1 MNRPTLSSFRALFPC
16 EALGVCQ
23 SDPKVR
29 NYCNEATER
38 LLMDP
43 MAPDE
48 GWWGG
53 WVAMQFSASVA
64 ANNAA
69 YITTPREVARLTDV
83 AVCQRPIPLR
93 NHFYEYL
100 DFSPGL
106 QPKNCH
112 HNSCG
117 STFQGYSRDNVCTL
131 NPLLP
136 TPQKIRIYPF
146 DARDINRR
154 VLIQGKDNNK
164 MTVLTTDPGTGQA
177 GEGEYLT
184 LKFPFTDSLNLFS
197 ELDGLQ
203 KDQCYGMIQLFQVN
217 PDTGVEVALSAMEP
231 NESTASYRLYLI
243 AGIPN
248 LNQCCQ
254 TSGTLQLSAQA
265 RLAFIPVTNETDY
278 LMIPNVAA
286 LIEESM
292 SIHYGRMDSSLAAQ
306 QTGIHHQRALA
317 LLVGQL
323 DQMLGKTSTA
333 ISVPIWGSRGRLRR
347 QPV

>member
-1 MNRPTLSSFRALFPC
+1 MD
-16 EALGVCQ
+16 CQ
-23 SDPKVR
+23 
-29 NYCNEATER
+29 C
-38 LLMDP
+38 
-43 MAPDE
+43 PDE

-83 AVCQRPIPLR
+83 AVCHRPIPLR

-106 QPKNCH
+106 QPKHCH

-131 NPLLP
+131 NPLLH
-136 TPQKIRIYPF
+136 TPQTIRVYPF

-154 VLIQGKDNNK
+154 VLIQGKDNNH

-184 LKFPFTDSLNLFS
+184 LKFPFVDSLNLFS
-197 ELDGLQ
+197 ELDGIQ

-217 PDTGVEVALSAMEP
+217 PTTGVESALSAMEP
-231 NESTASYRLYLI
+231 NESTASYRRYLI

-254 TSGTLQLSAQA
+254 GGHTLQLNAQA
-265 RLAFIPVTNETDY
+265 KLDFIPVVNETDY
-278 LMIPNVAA
+278 LIIPNVAA
-286 LIEESM
+286 LIEESL
-292 SIHYGRMDSSLAAQ
+292 SLHYGRMDSTLAAQ

-317 LLVGQL
+317 LLFGQL
-323 DQMLGKTSTA
+323 DKYLGKTTTA
-333 ISVPIWGSRGRLRR
+333 VRVSLFGSNKLHR

>member
-53 WVAMQFSASVA
+53 WVTMQFTASVA
-64 ANNAA
+64 LNNAA

-106 QPKNCH
+106 QPKNC
-112 HNSCG
+112 NQNTCG

-136 TPQKIRIYPF
+136 TPQTIRVYPF

-184 LKFPFTDSLNLFS
+184 LRFPFVDSLNLFS
-197 ELDGLQ
+197 ELDGIQ
-203 KDQCYGMIQLFQVN
+203 KDQTLGMIQLFQMD
-217 PDTGVEVALSAMEP
+217 PATSLEVSLSAMEP
-231 NESTASYRLYLI
+231 NESTASYRSYLI

-254 TSGTLQLSAQA
+254 SGRTLQLNAQA
-265 RLAFIPVTNETDY
+265 KLDFIPVVNETDY
-278 LMIPNVAA
+278 LIIPNVAA
-286 LIEESM
+286 LIEESL
-292 SIHYGRMDSSLAAQ
+292 SLHYGRMDSPLASQ
-306 QTGIHHQRALA
+306 QTSIHHQRALA
-317 LLVGQL
+317 LLFGQL
-323 DQMLGKTSTA
+323 DKYLGKTTTA
-333 ISVPIWGSRGRLRR
+333 VRVSLFGSNRLRK

>member
-1 MNRPTLSSFRALFPC
+1 
-16 EALGVCQ
+16 
-23 SDPKVR
+23 
-29 NYCNEATER
+29 
-38 LLMDP
+38 MDP
-43 MAPDE
+43 LAPDE

-53 WVAMQFSASVA
+53 WVAMTFSASVA

-69 YITTPREVARLTDV
+69 YITTPREVARLTDI

-93 NHFYEYL
+93 NHFYEFL

-131 NPLLP
+131 NPLLS
-136 TPQKIRIYPF
+136 TPQTIRVYPF

-164 MTVLTTDPGTGQA
+164 MTVLTTDPGTGHA
-177 GEGEYLT
+177 GAGEYLT
-184 LKFPFTDSLNLFS
+184 LKFPFVDSLNLFS
-197 ELDGLQ
+197 ELDGIQ
-203 KDQCYGMIQLFQVN
+203 KDETYGPLQFFQVN
-217 PDTGVEVALSAMEP
+217 PTTGVEVALSSMEP
-231 NESTASYRLYLI
+231 NESTASYRLFLI

-254 TSGTLQLSAQA
+254 SGRTLQLNAQA
-265 RLAFIPVTNETDY
+265 KLDFIPVVNETDY
-278 LMIPNVAA
+278 LIIPNVAA
-286 LIEESM
+286 LIEESL
-292 SIHYGRMDSSLAAQ
+292 SLHYGRMDSSLAAQ
-306 QTGIHHQRALA
+306 QCGIHHQRALA
-317 LLVGQL
+317 LLNGQL
-323 DQMLGKTSTA
+323 DLYEGKIKTA
-333 ISVPIWGSRGRLRR
+333 ISVPIFGSHRLRR